1 MGLIINLGVPDL
13 MQILEI
19 GNKSKPIKDSESGF
33 SLLEILVVLTIIS
46 ITLGMA
52 SLALPNNDERKW
64 RDMNHRLIVS
74 LNQAKEEVVL
84 SGAPI
89 NFQIDTIGW
98 RFSALDNKDRAY
110 FLSDPLHPYKFE
122 KNTQVEGTAE
132 FTINEL
138 GSLSPIRFVLS
149 QDSYRVAIVRRTDG
163 YFEGE

>member
-1 MGLIINLGVPDL
+1 

-19 GNKSKPIKDSESGF
+19 GNKLKPIKDSQSGF
-33 SLLEILVVLTIIS
+33 SLLEILVVLVIIS

-64 RDMNHRLIVS
+64 RDMNQRLIVS
-74 LNQAKEEVVL
+74 LNQANEEVIL

-89 NFQIDTIGW
+89 NFQIDTNGW
-98 RFSALDNKDRAY
+98 RFSALDNKDKAY
-110 FLSDPLHPYKFE
+110 FLSEPLNPYKFE
-122 KNTQVEGTAE
+122 KNIQVEGTTE

-138 GSLSPIRFVLS
+138 GPLSPIRFVLS
-149 QDSYRVAIVRRTDG
+149 QDLFKVAIVRRTDG